1 MKKLTNKAR
10 LGLTALSGAA
20 VISVIA
26 IEPAFANIRD
36 GVDVANPGSGPDSLD
51 GAITTVINTALWA
64 IGILSVIML
73 IFGGI
78 RYTVSGGDSNKV
90 TAAKNTILYAV
101 IGIVVALL
109 AYAIVNFVLTELGG

>member
-1 MKKLTNKAR
+1 MKKLINKAG

-20 VISVIA
+20 VVSVLS
-26 IEPAFANIRD
+26 IEPALAQIRD
-36 GVDVANPGSGPDSLD
+36 GVNSANPGTGPTSIDSV
-51 GAITTVINTALWA
+51 ITDVINVALWA

-101 IGIVVALL
+101 IGIVVAML

>member
-1 MKKLTNKAR
+1 MKKLINKAG

-20 VISVIA
+20 VVSVLS
-26 IEPAFANIRD
+26 IEPALAQIRD
-36 GVDVANPGSGPDSLD
+36 GVNSANPGTGPTSIDSV
-51 GAITTVINTALWA
+51 ITDVINVALWA

-90 TAAKNTILYAV
+90 TSAKNTILYAV
-101 IGIVVALL
+101 IGIVVAML